1 MNGKSTGDAEA
12 FTRTWLA
19 ACWTAGLTLAK
30 GEEPMAATSERSN
43 LPALITPD
51 VESEAKALLAA
62 RFALSKP
69 ALLEPQRTTA
79 EEAERSFL
87 KVVTTTF
94 TQIGA
99 VGPATEKL
107 IEEWKKVTAQREK
120 LVERGRAVAE
130 INDALGHRWDD
141 LAAGHPSKALEAY
154 LEQHRRLLGT
164 RREEQSHSLDAI
176 DRELKWST
184 DKLDDL
190 HAAVAP
196 AGGEAK
202 GARKS

>member
-1 MNGKSTGDAEA
+1 
-12 FTRTWLA
+12 
-19 ACWTAGLTLAK
+19 
-30 GEEPMAATSERSN
+30 MALPERIN
-43 LPALITPD
+43 LPAVIAPD

-62 RFALSKP
+62 RLALSKP
-69 ALLEPQRTTA
+69 ALLEPQRSAA
-79 EEAERSFL
+79 EEAERTFL

-94 TQIGA
+94 IQIGA
-99 VGPATEKL
+99 DGPASEKL
-107 IEEWKKVTAQREK
+107 IEEWKKVTALREK
-120 LVERGRAVAE
+120 AVERGRAVAE
-130 INDALGHRWDD
+130 INESLGRRWDD

-164 RREEQSHSLDAI
+164 RKEEQSQSLEAI
-176 DRELKWST
+176 DAELKWST

-202 GARKS
+202 GARKG